1 MDTAPIISIKGLG
14 KTYASGFQALKSVD
28 LEIRRGE
35 IFALLG
41 PNGAGKTTL
50 ISIICGIVNASSGSV
65 LADGHDIARDYRAAR
80 TKIGLVPQELS
91 TDAFE
96 SVWATVKFSRGL
108 FGKPP
113 NPAYLEKILRDLS
126 LWDKKDSRIMSL
138 SGGMKRRVLI
148 AKALSHEPRI
158 LFLDEPTAGV
168 DVELRRDMWEMVRA
182 LRENGVTIILTTH
195 YIEEAEEMA
204 DRIGVISKGEL
215 ILVEDKHVLM
225 RKLGKKQL
233 TLVLQN
239 PLQSVP
245 PALADL
251 PLEVAD
257 EGHSLVYTFDAQ
269 AEETGIAALL
279 KRLSEAHIDFKD
291 LHSSESS
298 LEDIFVSLVHGAK
311 EARA

>member
-80 TKIGLVPQELS
+80 AKIGLVPQELS

-113 NPAYLEKILRDLS
+113 NPA
-126 LWDKKDSRIMSL
+126 
-138 SGGMKRRVLI
+138 
-148 AKALSHEPRI
+148 
-158 LFLDEPTAGV
+158 
-168 DVELRRDMWEMVRA
+168 
-182 LRENGVTIILTTH
+182 
-195 YIEEAEEMA
+195 
-204 DRIGVISKGEL
+204 
-215 ILVEDKHVLM
+215 
-225 RKLGKKQL
+225 
-233 TLVLQN
+233 
-239 PLQSVP
+239 
-245 PALADL
+245 
-251 PLEVAD
+251 
-257 EGHSLVYTFDAQ
+257 
-269 AEETGIAALL
+269 
-279 KRLSEAHIDFKD
+279 
-291 LHSSESS
+291 
-298 LEDIFVSLVHGAK
+298 
-311 EARA
+311 